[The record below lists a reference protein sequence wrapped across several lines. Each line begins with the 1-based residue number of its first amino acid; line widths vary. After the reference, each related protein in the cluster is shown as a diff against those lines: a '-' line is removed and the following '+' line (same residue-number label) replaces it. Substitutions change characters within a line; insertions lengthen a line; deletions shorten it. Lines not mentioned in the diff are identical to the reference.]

1 MTKESTLSEIRLF
14 RSADREHKFTH
25 IIVEGINDIR
35 FFQNKISNRVVL
47 YESFSGKE
55 GVREIVDIFSSNPNI
70 IRVVSAEV
78 QAFTDINADLLNA
91 NGHDALAMFHCLCK
105 TPKVADFN
113 EDVILITLIL
123 IYNFQDS
130 ELYDTLRHYA
140 IVNGL
145 EIIA

>member
-1 MTKESTLSEIRLF
+1 MPSYIGLGLK
-14 RSADREHKFTH
+14 
-25 IIVEGINDIR
+25 IVSR
-35 FFQNKISNRVVL
+35 
-47 YESFSGKE
+47 
-55 GVREIVDIFSSNPNI
+55 
-70 IRVVSAEV
+70 
-78 QAFTDINADLLNA
+78 
-91 NGHDALAMFHCLCK
+91 LCK

-145 EIIA
+145 EIVA